1 LKKKGI
7 MGMQKRY
14 LGREDAPFG
23 SEIWDVLDNALQQ
36 TAKNFLIGRRL
47 LELEGPFGLGLK
59 SVQLGDQETES
70 GLFSSQV
77 LPVMMIQE
85 TFTLG
90 TRDLANYEREGVAL
104 DTCPLSDAV
113 RACVHKEDDLI
124 FQCTGNV
131 LGLMTVADSNEM
143 KLKDWNEIGT
153 ASGDII
159 EAITKLDDAG
169 FHGPYSLALVPERF
183 NLLFRLYPQGKQSE
197 LEHIQSM
204 VSKGV
209 FKSPTLKSGGI
220 IIAST
225 AQCASIV
232 LGQDMDIGYIG
243 PAGAKQEFV
252 VTESLTLRIQQPQ
265 AICILKD

>member
-1 LKKKGI
+1 
-7 MGMQKRY
+7 MGMQKKY

-23 SEIWDVLDNALQQ
+23 SQVWEVLDAALQQ

-59 SVQLGDQETES
+59 SVSLGDQETES
-70 GLFSSQV
+70 GFFSSQV

-85 TFTLG
+85 SFSLG
-90 TRDLANYEREGVAL
+90 TRDLANFEREGVAL
-104 DTCPLSDAV
+104 DTCALSDAV
-113 RACVHKEDDLI
+113 RACVHKEDNLI
-124 FQCTGNV
+124 FQGTGQV
-131 LGLMTVADSNEM
+131 SGLMTVPDSNEM
-143 KLKDWNEIGT
+143 KLTDWNEVG
-153 ASGDII
+153 AAADSII

-169 FHGPYSLALVPERF
+169 FHGPYSLALVPERY
-183 NLLFRLYPQGKQSE
+183 NMLFRLYPQGKQSE

-204 VSKGV
+204 ITAGI
-209 FKSPTLKSGGI
+209 FKTPTLKSGGI
-220 IIAST
+220 LIAST

-252 VTESLTLRIQQPQ
+252 ITESLTIRIQQPQ